1 MKITKSKLAAASFGA
16 AMTSLY
22 SAPELNADTVINFS
36 PNPLEIFPGLGIDDV
51 GREVFFTNVFT
62 GSYGI
67 PGVGPEGAGVLVFNN
82 DTYGVEFQN
91 GDLGGLGVVTL
102 GSEFSTP
109 AGLPDPIFTQNETG
123 IRYIGF
129 FAGGALGFFTV
140 DLGTTSTDAVT
151 FLDGRFDTGG
161 TLFPDPG
168 FLLIT
173 APPTSP
179 AIPEPASTG
188 LFALA
193 LGAVGLRR
201 NRRRKAEKAAA

>member
-22 SAPELNADTVINFS
+22 TAPELNAQTVINFS
-36 PNPLEIFPGLGIDDV
+36 PNPLEIFPGSGQDDV
-51 GREVFFTNVFT
+51 GRPVFFTNVFE

-67 PGVGPEGAGVLVFNN
+67 PGAGPEGASVLVFNN
-82 DTYGVEFQN
+82 ADYGVEFQN

-102 GSEFSTP
+102 GSEFTTP

-140 DLGTTSTDAVT
+140 DLGTASDDEVT

-161 TLFPDPG
+161 TIPFGDALV
-168 FLLIT
+168 IT
-173 APPTSP
+173 APPTSSV
-179 AIPEPASTG
+179 PEPTSTG
-188 LFALA
+188 LLALA

>member
-36 PNPLEIFPGLGIDDV
+36 PNPLEIFPGSGQDDV
-51 GREVFFTNVFT
+51 GRPVFFTNVFE

-67 PGVGPEGAGVLVFNN
+67 PGAGPEGASVLVFNN
-82 DTYGVEFQN
+82 ATYGVEFQN

-102 GSEFSTP
+102 GSEFTTP

-140 DLGTTSTDAVT
+140 DLGTASDDEVT
-151 FLDGRFDTGG
+151 FLDGRFDAGATIPFGEAL
-161 TLFPDPG
+161 T
-168 FLLIT
+168 IT